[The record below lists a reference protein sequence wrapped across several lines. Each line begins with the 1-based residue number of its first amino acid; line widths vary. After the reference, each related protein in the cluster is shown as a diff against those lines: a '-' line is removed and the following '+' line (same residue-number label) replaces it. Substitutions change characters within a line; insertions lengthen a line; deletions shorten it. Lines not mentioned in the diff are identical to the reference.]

1 MTAGAAARPA
11 PSCPRVE
18 SIWAFPEG
26 YEVTARAATE
36 TATRLLSNQGRPE
49 AWIPG
54 ELFGTDIPPSLFV
67 DAGATVPVPG
77 ESGGVGMALCPL
89 Q

>member
-54 ELFGTDIPPSLFV
+54 ELFGTDIPPPPLEARTPRPIAEALQSLS
-67 DAGATVPVPG
+67 PG
-77 ESGGVGMALCPL
+77 PGGS
-89 Q
+89 